1 MLMIKPRQNRKG
13 FTLIELIVVIAII
26 AILAAIAVPNFIGM
40 QARAQA
46 GVDIANASALAGAV
60 NVYNSTLATPA
71 IVSIVAD
78 AGTWPLGIPSTSGL
92 LPSISGSTPS
102 ELAAAQLRAAKRVV
116 VSAGGVATVIATL
129 P

>member
-46 GVDIANASALAGAV
+46 GVDIANASALAGAI
-60 NVYNSTLATPA
+60 NVYNSTLAAPA
-71 IVSIVAD
+71 IVGTTDNPGSVVAYPGVVP
-78 AGTWPLGIPSTSGL
+78 AELQPA
-92 LPSISGSTPS
+92 ISGEITK
-102 ELAAAQLRAAKRVV
+102 AVARVRV
-116 VSAGGVATVIATL
+116 NTKGVATVVTTL